1 MAGDRRH
8 GARRSTWRRQSVFH
22 LVPNGA
28 DDTDEDR
35 QFRNDRRKSRA
46 YGLYRRLRGSL
57 DQRADAAP
65 QRLSQPGHNPRP
77 QHAESGRVGGCG
89 QAGKQIPDRD
99 LRYQR
104 ADFRGAGELRLVPR
118 GEGRVFPRIYIGIAV
133 LFAAVNWD
141 ATVLPSQFC
150 RASPRGWGVR
160 AVYALTATI
169 PSISTEIWFGS
180 MTLPTAERAC
190 CPASPNTSTN
200 RSEQPLMTFGESLKF
215 GTALTMPSS
224 LTMKSTRSSEP
235 SASRMAARSPSPTR
249 RAHR

>member
-35 QFRNDRRKSRA
+35 QFRNERRKSRA
-46 YGLYRRLRGSL
+46 YGLCRRLRGSL
-57 DQRADAAP
+57 DQRADATP
-65 QRLSQPGHNPRP
+65 QRLSQSGHDPRP

-89 QAGKQIPDRD
+89 QAGRQFPDRD

-118 GEGRVFPRIYIGIAV
+118 GEGRVFPLARRTPLLHDAKW
-133 LFAAVNWD
+133 WD
-141 ATVLPSQFC
+141 
-150 RASPRGWGVR
+150 VR
-160 AVYALTATI
+160 AVYAFTATI

-190 CPASPNTSTN
+190 RPASPNTSTN

-249 RAHR
+249 RARR